1 MSCLTTIYH
10 LLCCGCC
17 VDNKIMNINKII
29 KYMYNDMEYLDKIT
43 YENTTPFIPPI
54 TAGKVVKVYDGDTF
68 TLAAKLPN
76 TDGPVYR
83 FTVRLNGIDT
93 PESRTKDKDEK
104 TRGELSKNKL
114 KELIENKIVK
124 ISTTIDPDD
133 KFGRILA
140 IIETKEGIN
149 VNEWLVTNNYAVAY
163 KGQNKELVQEAHQKN
178 TEILRARGELK

>member
-1 MSCLTTIYH
+1 MYIYSAQ
-10 LLCCGCC
+10 
-17 VDNKIMNINKII
+17 V
-29 KYMYNDMEYLDKIT
+29 T
-43 YENTTPFIPPI
+43 
-54 TAGKVVKVYDGDTF
+54 KVIDGDTIEIDLDLGF
-68 TLAAKLPN
+68 
-76 TDGPVYR
+76 GVWYR
-83 FTVRLNGIDT
+83 NQRVRLNGIDT

>member
-1 MSCLTTIYH
+1 MYIYSAQ
-10 LLCCGCC
+10 
-17 VDNKIMNINKII
+17 V
-29 KYMYNDMEYLDKIT
+29 T
-43 YENTTPFIPPI
+43 
-54 TAGKVVKVYDGDTF
+54 KVIDGDTIEIDLDLGF
-68 TLAAKLPN
+68 
-76 TDGPVYR
+76 GVWYR
-83 FTVRLNGIDT
+83 NQRVRLNGIDT

-124 ISTTIDPDD
+124 ITTTIDPDD

>member
-1 MSCLTTIYH
+1 MYIYSAQ
-10 LLCCGCC
+10 
-17 VDNKIMNINKII
+17 V
-29 KYMYNDMEYLDKIT
+29 T
-43 YENTTPFIPPI
+43 
-54 TAGKVVKVYDGDTF
+54 KVIDGDTIDIDLDLGF
-68 TLAAKLPN
+68 
-76 TDGPVYR
+76 GVWYR
-83 FTVRLNGIDT
+83 NQRVRLNGIDT